1 MISSF
6 FFLQSVEEKLEQLSV
21 EKLVAEIEKV
31 VLIDELQ
38 NSFR

>member
-1 MISSF
+1 LISSF

-31 VLIDELQ
+31 VLM
-38 NSFR
+38 SGRK